1 MREEGPSLDR
11 SNQLILGITNRNEQ
25 QTAVQLIHVTK
36 KKGCQS
42 QSLPSTPLVSLMRKF
57 LINIR
62 LRQQFS

>member
-36 KKGCQS
+36 KKKDAR
-42 QSLPSTPLVSLMRKF
+42 VRAF
-57 LINIR
+57 L
-62 LRQQFS
+62 LRH